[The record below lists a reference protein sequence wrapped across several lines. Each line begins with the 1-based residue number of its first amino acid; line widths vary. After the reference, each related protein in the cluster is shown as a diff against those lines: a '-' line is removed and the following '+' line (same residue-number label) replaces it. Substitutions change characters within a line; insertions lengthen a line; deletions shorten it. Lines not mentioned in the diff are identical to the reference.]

1 MELPKNVTR
10 VGQADSHCK
19 IYVEDY
25 VMTYLKQM
33 NTLARNKEIAV
44 ALYGIRREE
53 EAVSYLFIYGAG
65 QMNSLQRETRH
76 LSQAQNQEIE
86 KIRKSH
92 FQDYRFLGYRILNG
106 EMIEGMHIC
115 EQGICRYVEGY
126 AQFYEKNDLMLAYML
141 SARKSEAEPEK
152 VNQEKYENINR
163 KREERRMAEARV
175 PERTFRGYERK
186 GKENA
191 APRSG
196 EVPFGQ
202 LKVAVVLGFAVL
214 CMIGVAS
221 VKGSQ
226 ENNALQTM
234 GDKIVNKLA
243 EDKILD
249 DTVAQGASTV
259 AGAETVTTPTGAD
272 TMASTEAAVT
282 TGVTSSVESV
292 APAETTESAESVAP
306 AETTATT
313 ESAVT
318 TEATSPAESVVSA
331 ETTASTETESTAPDT
346 GATEAAAVQKE
357 PVSYIIAQGDTLIAI
372 SIRMYGDDSMVNAI
386 CELNQIE
393 EPDDIKIGQKILLP

>member
-141 SARKSEAEPEK
+141 ASRKSEAEPEK
-152 VNQEKYENINR
+152 VNREKYENVNR
-163 KREERRMAEARV
+163 RREERRMAEARV
-175 PERTFRGYERK
+175 SERTFHGYERK

-191 APRSG
+191 APHSG
-196 EVPFGQ
+196 DASFGQ

-249 DTVAQGASTV
+249 DTVAQGASAV
-259 AGAETVTTPTGAD
+259 AGAEPVTVPTATD
-272 TMASTEAAVT
+272 TIASTEAAVT
-282 TGVTSSVESV
+282 TGATSAMESAVPVETAESTESTAPAESTASTEVV
-292 APAETTESAESVAP
+292 APAETATTVES
-306 AETTATT
+306 TTAT
-313 ESAVT
+313 
-318 TEATSPAESVVSA
+318 
-331 ETTASTETESTAPDT
+331 TESTAPDT
-346 GATEAAAVQKE
+346 NATEAAAVQKE
-357 PVSYIIAQGDTLIAI
+357 PVSYTIAQGDTLIAI
-372 SIRMYGDDSMVNAI
+372 SIKMYGDDSMVDAI